1 MMTVMTKLV
10 QHSKQQPFDQVLSR
24 LELKQRLLPA
34 LMYPE
39 EGAGMDAAEATH
51 AIAQYE
57 QFLTLRFLYP
67 NLALVPDQVSDRVKH
82 IHILVDLHQY
92 LDDCF
97 KLYGYVPNH
106 CIYPSTQVLD
116 DTYIQTQVLWKIH
129 SQADDFHRSPY
140 LRAGCIDIP

>member
-1 MMTVMTKLV
+1 MMAVMTQLV
-10 QHSKQQPFDQVLSR
+10 EHSEQQSFDQVLSS
-24 LELKQRLLPA
+24 LELKQRLLPV
-34 LMYPE
+34 LMCPE
-39 EGAGMDAAEATH
+39 EGEGLTTVAAAN

-92 LDDCF
+92 LDDCL

-106 CIYPSTQVLD
+106 CIQSSTQVLD
-116 DTYIQTQVLWKIH
+116 DTYAQTQFVWKVH
-129 SQADDFHRSPY
+129 YQPEDFRRSPH